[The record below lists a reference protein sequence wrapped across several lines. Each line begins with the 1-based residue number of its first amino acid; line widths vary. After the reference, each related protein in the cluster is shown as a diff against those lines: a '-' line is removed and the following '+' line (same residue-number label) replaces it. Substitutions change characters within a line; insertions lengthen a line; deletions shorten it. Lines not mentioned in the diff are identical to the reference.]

1 MGGGFAGCVQASE
14 SSGGSSLDDGDFA
27 GELTPHVRLLDESL
41 SSNDII
47 TAWVQLSPL
56 HEKPNGYNFARDKVN
71 IEGNQLITEFT
82 QTGGTCQIDAP
93 HNSDIAWSGSIKIR
107 QHQHTMQW
115 LTKCLRAAPAN
126 LHNGHSDSD
135 ASDSGDASDAENT
148 DDVWVSGRL
157 RSRTFKHR
165 LVHRIRNTIGF
176 SPGINITSKAIW
188 LEGTATMRHIRLA
201 LEDNCSSC
209 IRHPNLTI
217 DGGSHSFTPAMQTN
231 FDECCL

>member
-1 MGGGFAGCVQASE
+1 M
-14 SSGGSSLDDGDFA
+14 
-27 GELTPHVRLLDESL
+27 
-41 SSNDII
+41 
-47 TAWVQLSPL
+47 
-56 HEKPNGYNFARDKVN
+56 
-71 IEGNQLITEFT
+71 ITEFT

-126 LHNGHSDSD
+126 HHNGHSGTDNNSNSDSNASD
-135 ASDSGDASDAENT
+135 ASDASDAEDTADEMWVSEN
-148 DDVWVSGRL
+148 DDDDWVSGRL

-165 LVHRIRNTIGF
+165 LMHRIRNTIGF
-176 SPGINITSKAIW
+176 SPGISITSKAIW

>member
-1 MGGGFAGCVQASE
+1 MYNA
-14 SSGGSSLDDGDFA
+14 
-27 GELTPHVRLLDESL
+27 LL
-41 SSNDII
+41 
-47 TAWVQLSPL
+47 
-56 HEKPNGYNFARDKVN
+56 KPATTF
-71 IEGNQLITEFT
+71 Q
-82 QTGGTCQIDAP
+82 
-93 HNSDIAWSGSIKIR
+93 
-107 QHQHTMQW
+107 
-115 LTKCLRAAPAN
+115 N
-126 LHNGHSDSD
+126 L
-135 ASDSGDASDAENT
+135 AENT

-165 LVHRIRNTIGF
+165 LMHRIRNTIDSQDF
-176 SPGINITSKAIW
+176 FPGTNITNKAIW